1 MRDGVKRQSLNHSL
15 FSVDS
20 CTHLDGWFKD
30 PYEDT
35 CYKDFGNGDYNTA
48 ITKCEFKGYEVLMPK
63 TKRKHI
69 FVQWFI
75 KE

>member
-1 MRDGVKRQSLNHSL
+1 MRIHATKIL
-15 FSVDS
+15 
-20 CTHLDGWFKD
+20 
-30 PYEDT
+30 P
-35 CYKDFGNGDYNTA
+35 NGDYNTA